1 VIVKRNTGSTVRA
14 LIGRQLG
21 GHYQTWLDS
30 GGAFAAIWN
39 AALLAVLALG
49 MIVGSVCAS

>member
-1 VIVKRNTGSTVRA
+1 MKRNTGSTVRA